1 MEEQLNRRQD
11 KIFDNSYNAGTL
23 DDIYDTPIVL
33 NESYKKSYLFKEYN
47 VDEDHRH
54 TKLLDYLYDQLQD
67 SEYKDMFNDAG
78 ASKKRILK
86 NSISELLSFILPLL
100 DDKLEYTFAEKF
112 KAISDVLD
120 IKDSTIWE
128 HLPIAYKDIALQEL
142 SNYTQIKNRQQT
154 TRLF

>member
-1 MEEQLNRRQD
+1 MEEQLYRKQD

-23 DDIYDTPIVL
+23 DDIYDTPIIL

-47 VDEDHRH
+47 SEDDHRH
-54 TKLLDYLYDQLQD
+54 SQLLDYLYEQLQN
-67 SEYKDMFNDAG
+67 SEYKDVFNDAG
-78 ASKKRILK
+78 ASKKRTLK

-142 SNYTQIKNRQQT
+142 SNYTQIRNRQQT